1 MGWNEWATAGGT
13 VWFSIALVISAL
25 AGMQGRTKLGWF
37 VLGMIFGPLAL
48 LLLVFLIQ
56 PSAAREE
63 LPAGSAVR
71 AQKSMSD

>member
-1 MGWNEWATAGGT
+1 MGANEWATAGGT

-37 VLGMIFGPLAL
+37 ALGMIFGPLAL

-56 PSAAREE
+56 PSAARDE
-63 LPAGSAVR
+63 LPAGSAGR